1 MRYSPHQFSSKLKG
15 YAIKTDS
22 LLEGYFRFH
31 KDRLQC
37 YDEKGDRF
45 LLHLND
51 RYDRNIHRI
60 LIGFDYDSKRQIFHT
75 GLDQIIQTVD
85 LFGQGAETRLKE
97 EPFKSPQKRFLAK
110 VLRQLE
116 EKALPLLSSPSLI
129 QPSRYAG
136 ELREN
141 LIGFPD
147 TFRKNFLQ
155 ATRRGHAYSI
165 DQLTIFFS
173 IKEIG
178 FSSTPGRIT
187 QFATSPDCL
196 SGHHP
201 SHARHSHG

>member
-60 LIGFDYDSKRQIFHT
+60 LIGFDYDSKRQLFHI

-85 LFGQGAETRLKE
+85 LFGQGTETRLKE
-97 EPFKSPQKRFLAK
+97 EPFKQPQKRFLAK
-110 VLRQLE
+110 VPQQLE

-129 QPSRYAG
+129 QPNRYAG

-147 TFRKNFLQ
+147 KFRENFLQ
-155 ATRRGHAYSI
+155 ATRQGHAYSI
-165 DQLTIFFS
+165 DQLTIGFS

-187 QFATSPDCL
+187 QFATSPDYL
-196 SGHHP
+196 SGHHH

>member
-1 MRYSPHQFSSKLKG
+1 MRYSPPQFSSKLKG

-22 LLEGYFRFH
+22 LLKGYFRFH
-31 KDRLQC
+31 KEKLQC
-37 YDEKGDRF
+37 YDEKGDRV

-60 LIGFDYDSKRQIFHT
+60 LIEFTYDQKKHLFHT
-75 GLDQIIQTVD
+75 DLEKIIQTVD
-85 LFGQGAETRLKE
+85 IYGQGEETRLKE
-97 EPFKSPQKRFLAK
+97 EPFKPQQKRFLAK
-110 VLRQLE
+110 VLHQLE

-129 QPSRYAG
+129 QPNRYAG
-136 ELREN
+136 ELRKN

-147 TFRKNFLQ
+147 TFRENFLQ
-155 ATRRGHAYSI
+155 ATRQGHAYSI

-187 QFATSPDCL
+187 
-196 SGHHP
+196 
-201 SHARHSHG
+201 